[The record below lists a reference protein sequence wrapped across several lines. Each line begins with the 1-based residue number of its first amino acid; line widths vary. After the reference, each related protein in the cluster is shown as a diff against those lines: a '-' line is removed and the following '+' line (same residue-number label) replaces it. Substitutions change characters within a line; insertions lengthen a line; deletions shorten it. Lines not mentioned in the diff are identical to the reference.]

1 MHWNSLVSEI
11 NSSNSDNRLL
21 AEVVDLEHQV
31 EDLFELSSLGA
42 YKISEDGTCL
52 RINSQALKW
61 IGCSRES
68 ILGQNLLT
76 AQLPIRIGKR

>member
-31 EDLFELSSLGA
+31 EDLFEL
-42 YKISEDGTCL
+42 
-52 RINSQALKW
+52 
-61 IGCSRES
+61 
-68 ILGQNLLT
+68 
-76 AQLPIRIGKR
+76 